1 MGLVYL
7 IFVIVI
13 SLLFFTMQILK
24 EIFEDNNVIFVLY
37 LISGIAFV
45 TILIINFVR
54 SFLQV

>member
-13 SLLFFTMQILK
+13 SLVYFTMQILK